1 MRTPRLPGVSTMSA
15 LALCALLTAWL
26 GLWGPIKLERIK
38 DWQPLMA
45 SLVALSGGMLAYRG
59 AMAKIDADRDR
70 EFREFN
76 RKRMGLCLRVRSALE
91 GINVEAQAK
100 HHIVEV
106 EMGPVG
112 PAWLAGF
119 DFDKSEELEEAWKN
133 LDLLPVAVSVEID
146 QIRHL
151 LARFTMLIAVFEVE
165 HQISNFRYLHR
176 AADNLI
182 EISQSAIAKINVE
195 IARIGSE

>member
-1 MRTPRLPGVSTMSA
+1 
-15 LALCALLTAWL
+15 
-26 GLWGPIKLERIK
+26 
-38 DWQPLMA
+38 
-45 SLVALSGGMLAYRG
+45 
-59 AMAKIDADRDR
+59 
-70 EFREFN
+70 
-76 RKRMGLCLRVRSALE
+76 
-91 GINVEAQAK
+91 
-100 HHIVEV
+100 
-106 EMGPVG
+106 MGPVG